1 MQLPQLVTDRAVP
14 QLSVP
19 ETAPQFLPTRVQKAT
34 SVSETQGALPPLPQP
49 HANDIANARTRAA
62 TRRAPGW
69 RVLLVHLADARHAQG
84 FPTRVSLKLVIGLA
98 VGRVFGLEFVRARRR
113 ARELPNGMV
122 EALQQ
127 TVNISKSRTMEHKA
141 NVADTLETRLTVAR

>member
-1 MQLPQLVTDRAVP
+1 M
-14 QLSVP
+14 
-19 ETAPQFLPTRVQKAT
+19 
-34 SVSETQGALPPLPQP
+34 
-49 HANDIANARTRAA
+49 
-62 TRRAPGW
+62 
-69 RVLLVHLADARHAQG
+69 LLVHLADARHAQG
-84 FPTRVSLKLVIGLA
+84 FPTRVWLKLVIGLA

-122 EALQQ
+122 EARQQ